1 MISCKNMRMLWVIAG
16 AAVLSA
22 QDFSK
27 IQIEKVAG
35 NYQYTEG
42 PAWSRE
48 GFLLFADV
56 PTGRIIKLAA
66 NEPPAVFRPA
76 SGGAHGSAFD
86 AQGRLVTCEATAR
99 RVTRTTKA
107 GKVEVLAERF
117 EGKRLNAPNDVAIRK
132 DGNLYFT
139 DPAFGSQATAREL
152 DFYGVYHVSPKGE
165 LALVAKTSGRPNGV
179 AISPK
184 GDRLY
189 VTDSDQRLIRLWD
202 LDRAGKATNE
212 RVFVSGIDGPPNG
225 IKTDEKGGVWVAA
238 KALLVYG
245 EDGKLTAKLDMPESP
260 ANLVFGDQDFKS
272 LYLTAQK
279 SVYRIRLDIKGNVV
293 Q

>member
-1 MISCKNMRMLWVIAG
+1 MRMLWVIAG

-27 IQIEKVAG
+27 LQIEKIAG

-48 GFLLFADV
+48 GFLIFSDV
-56 PTGRIIKLAA
+56 PTGRIIKLVP
-66 NEPPAVFRPA
+66 NEPPAIFRPS
-76 SGGAHGSAFD
+76 SGGAHGNAYD
-86 AQGRLVTCEATAR
+86 PQGRLVTCEATAR
-99 RVTRTTKA
+99 RVTRTDKS

-117 EGKRLNAPNDVAIRK
+117 EGKRLNAPNDVAIRR
-132 DGNLYFT
+132 DGHIFFT
-139 DPAFGSQATAREL
+139 DPAFGSQASGREL
-152 DFYGVYHVSPKGE
+152 DFYGVYHLSPRGE
-165 LALVAKTSGRPNGV
+165 LALLAKTPGRPNGI

-189 VTDSDQRLIRLWD
+189 VTDSDQRLIRVWD
-202 LDRAGKATNE
+202 LDRAGKVTNE
-212 RVFVSGIDGPPNG
+212 RIFVSGIEGPPNG

-245 EDGKLTAKLDMPESP
+245 EDGKLAAKLDMPEAP
-260 ANLVFGDQDFKS
+260 GNLVFGDNDFKS

-279 SVYRIRLDIKGNVV
+279 SVYRIRLDVKGAVV

>member
-1 MISCKNMRMLWVIAG
+1 MRMLWVIAG

-42 PAWSRE
+42 PVWSRE
-48 GFLLFADV
+48 GFLLFSDV
-56 PTGRIIKLAA
+56 PTGRIIKLTPS
-66 NEPPAVFRPA
+66 EPPAVFRPT
-76 SGGAHGSAFD
+76 SGGAHGNAYD
-86 AQGRLVTCEATAR
+86 AQGRLITCEAAAR
-99 RVTRTTKA
+99 RVTRTDKS

-117 EGKRLNAPNDVAIRK
+117 EGKRLNAPNDLAVRR

-139 DPAFGSQATAREL
+139 DPAFGSQAAAREL
-152 DFYGVYHVSPKGE
+152 DFYGIYQISPKGE
-165 LALVAKTSGRPNGV
+165 LSLVAKTTGRPNGI
-179 AISPK
+179 ALSPK

-212 RVFVSGIDGPPNG
+212 RVFVSGIEGPPNG
-225 IKTDEKGGVWVAA
+225 IKTDEKGGVWIAA

-245 EDGKLTAKLDMPESP
+245 EDGKLAAKLDMPESP
-260 ANLVFGDQDFKS
+260 GNLVFGDNDFKS

-279 SVYRIRLDIKGNVV
+279 SIYRIRLDVKGAVV

>member
-1 MISCKNMRMLWVIAG
+1 MLWVIAG

-48 GFLLFADV
+48 GFLLFSDV
-56 PTGRIIKLAA
+56 PTGRIIKLTP
-66 NEPPAVFRPA
+66 NEPPAVFRPT
-76 SGGAHGSAFD
+76 SGGAHGNAYD
-86 AQGRLVTCEATAR
+86 TQGRLITCEAAAR
-99 RVTRTTKA
+99 RVTRTDKG

-117 EGKRLNAPNDVAIRK
+117 EGKRLNAPNDLTVRR
-132 DGNLYFT
+132 DGHIFFT
-139 DPAFGSQATAREL
+139 DPAFGSQAAAREL
-152 DFYGVYHVSPKGE
+152 DFYGVYQISPKGE
-165 LALVAKTSGRPNGV
+165 LSLVAKTTGRPNGI
-179 AISPK
+179 ALSPK

-212 RVFVSGIDGPPNG
+212 RVFVSGIEGPPNG

-245 EDGKLTAKLDMPESP
+245 EDGKLAAKLDIPESP
-260 ANLVFGDQDFKS
+260 GNLVFGDNDFKS

-279 SVYRIRLDIKGNVV
+279 SIYRIRLDVKGAVV

>member
-1 MISCKNMRMLWVIAG
+1 MRMLWVIAG

-27 IQIEKVAG
+27 IQIEKIAS

-48 GFLLFADV
+48 GFLLFSDV
-56 PTGRIIKLAA
+56 PTGRIIKLVP
-66 NEPPAVFRPA
+66 NEPPAIFRPS
-76 SGGAHGSAFD
+76 SGGSHGSAYD
-86 AQGRLVTCEATAR
+86 PQGRLVTCEATAR
-99 RVTRTTKA
+99 RVTRTDKS

-117 EGKRLNAPNDVAIRK
+117 EGKRLNAPNDVAIRR
-132 DGNLYFT
+132 DGHIFFT
-139 DPAFGSQATAREL
+139 DPAFGSQATGREL
-152 DFYGVYHVSPKGE
+152 DFYGVYHLSPRGE
-165 LALVAKTSGRPNGV
+165 LALLAKTPGRPNGI

-202 LDRAGKATNE
+202 LDRAGKVTEE
-212 RVFVSGIDGPPNG
+212 RIFVSGIEGPPNG

-245 EDGKLTAKLDMPESP
+245 EDGKLAAKLDMPEAP
-260 ANLVFGDQDFKS
+260 ANLAFGDNDYKS

-279 SVYRIRLDIKGNVV
+279 SVYRIRLDVKGNVV

>member
-27 IQIEKVAG
+27 IQIEKIAG
-35 NYQYTEG
+35 NYQYLEG

-48 GFLLFADV
+48 GFLLFSDV
-56 PTGRIIKLAA
+56 PTSRIIKLAPD
-66 NEPPAVFRPA
+66 EQPAIFRPS
-76 SGGAHGSAFD
+76 SGGAHGNAYD
-86 AQGRLVTCEATAR
+86 AQGRLITCEATAR
-99 RVTRTTKA
+99 RVTRTDKS
-107 GKVEVLAERF
+107 GKLEVLAERF
-117 EGKRLNAPNDVAIRK
+117 EGKRLNAPNDVTVRR
-132 DGNLYFT
+132 DGHIFFT
-139 DPAFGSQATAREL
+139 DPAFGSQATTREL
-152 DFYGVYHVSPKGE
+152 DFYGVYHLSPKGE
-165 LALVAKTSGRPNGV
+165 LDLVAKTPGRPNGI
-179 AISPK
+179 ALSPK

-245 EDGKLTAKLDMPESP
+245 EDGKLATKLDMPEP
-260 ANLVFGDQDFKS
+260 PGNLAFGDNDFKS

-279 SVYRIRLDIKGNVV
+279 SIYRIRLDVKGAVV

>member
-1 MISCKNMRMLWVIAG
+1 MRMLWVIAG

-42 PAWSRE
+42 PAWSRD
-48 GFLLFADV
+48 GFLLFSDV
-56 PTGRIIKLAA
+56 PTGRIIKLVAG
-66 NEPPAVFRPA
+66 EPPAIFRPS
-76 SGGAHGSAFD
+76 SGGAHGSVFD
-86 AQGRLVTCEATAR
+86 PQGRLITCEATAR
-99 RVTRTTKA
+99 RVTRTEKN

-117 EGKRLNAPNDVAIRK
+117 EGKRFNAPNDVAVRR
-132 DGNLYFT
+132 DGNMYFT
-139 DPAFGSQATAREL
+139 DPAFGSQAAAREL
-152 DFYGVYHVSPKGE
+152 DFYGVYQISSKGE
-165 LALVAKTSGRPNGV
+165 LSLVAKTTGRPNGI
-179 AISPK
+179 ALSPK

-189 VTDSDQRLIRLWD
+189 VTDADQRLIRLWD

-212 RVFVSGIDGPPNG
+212 RVFVSGIEGPPNG

-245 EDGKLTAKLDMPESP
+245 EDGKLAAKLDMPESP
-260 ANLVFGDQDFKS
+260 GNLVFGDNDFKS

-279 SVYRIRLDIKGNVV
+279 SVYRIRLDVKGAVV

>member
-1 MISCKNMRMLWVIAG
+1 MLWVIAG

-27 IQIEKVAG
+27 IQIEKIAG
-35 NYQYTEG
+35 NYQYLEG

-48 GFLLFADV
+48 GFLLFSDV
-56 PTGRIIKLAA
+56 PTSRIIKLAPD
-66 NEPPAVFRPA
+66 EQPAIFRPS
-76 SGGAHGSAFD
+76 SGGAHGNAYD
-86 AQGRLVTCEATAR
+86 AQGRLITCEATAR
-99 RVTRTTKA
+99 RVTRTDKS
-107 GKVEVLAERF
+107 GKLEVLAERF
-117 EGKRLNAPNDVAIRK
+117 EGKRLNAPNDVTVRR
-132 DGNLYFT
+132 DGHIFFT
-139 DPAFGSQATAREL
+139 DPAFGSQATTREL
-152 DFYGVYHVSPKGE
+152 DFYGVYHLSPKGE
-165 LALVAKTSGRPNGV
+165 LDLVAKTPGRPNGI
-179 AISPK
+179 ALSPK

-245 EDGKLTAKLDMPESP
+245 EDGKLATKLDMPEP
-260 ANLVFGDQDFKS
+260 PGNLAFGDNDFKS

-279 SVYRIRLDIKGNVV
+279 SIYRIRLDVKGAVV

>member
-1 MISCKNMRMLWVIAG
+1 MRMLWVIAG

-27 IQIEKVAG
+27 LQIEKIAG

-48 GFLLFADV
+48 GFLLFSDV
-56 PTGRIIKLAA
+56 PTGRIIKLVP
-66 NEPPAVFRPA
+66 NEPPAIFRPS
-76 SGGAHGSAFD
+76 SGGAHGSAYD
-86 AQGRLVTCEATAR
+86 PQGRLVTCEATAR
-99 RVTRTTKA
+99 RVTRTDKS

-117 EGKRLNAPNDVAIRK
+117 EGKRLNAPNDVAIRR
-132 DGNLYFT
+132 DGHIFFT
-139 DPAFGSQATAREL
+139 DPAFGSQASGREL
-152 DFYGVYHVSPKGE
+152 DFYGVYHLSPRGE
-165 LALVAKTSGRPNGV
+165 LALLAKTPGRPNGI

-189 VTDSDQRLIRLWD
+189 VTDSDQRLIRVWD
-202 LDRAGKATNE
+202 LDRAGKVTNE
-212 RVFVSGIDGPPNG
+212 RIFVSGIEGPPNG

-245 EDGKLTAKLDMPESP
+245 EDGKLAAKLDMPEAP
-260 ANLVFGDQDFKS
+260 GNLVFGDNDFKS

-279 SVYRIRLDIKGNVV
+279 SVYRIRLDVKGAVV